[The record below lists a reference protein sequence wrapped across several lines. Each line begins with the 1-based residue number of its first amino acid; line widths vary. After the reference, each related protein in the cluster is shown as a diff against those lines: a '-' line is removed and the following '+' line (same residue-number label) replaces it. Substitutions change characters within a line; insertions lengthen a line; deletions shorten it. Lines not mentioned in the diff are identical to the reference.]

1 MHPISFNAKL
11 PVNGVAWREGR
22 VAASIQRAGTGTH
35 RLSFARLIFR
45 PVVAVM
51 LIFPVALLAASPQ
64 NPPAA
69 RARLLDDLRPRKAR
83 KMRALPGPAA
93 RARLLDDLRRIAET
107 SGGMVGLSAWHI
119 ETGERVSIRGDE
131 RFPMGSVYKL
141 PIAVSLF
148 QRIERGDVSLTDKVR
163 LTERDY
169 RPGHSPLALSTNAK
183 PVTLSVAEL
192 LRWMLEESD
201 NTACDAILRLVGGP
215 AAVTKQMREIG
226 IGGID
231 VDRAEVHLSADF
243 SGVCELPPEK
253 EWSLHL
259 FRRLFAQV
267 DKAGRDAAAM
277 KFAQDARDTST
288 PVAMTELLMK
298 LQRGEVLRASST
310 NRIFQLLTS
319 TRTGLDRLKG
329 LLPAHTVV
337 AHKTGSM
344 GAAATNDVGIITL
357 PGGRGHLAIAVF
369 VKASSKDLADRERAI
384 AEIARRIYDSFLS
397 PPLRTFPR
405 EGIKLRATEARADSL
420 FWG

>member
-1 MHPISFNAKL
+1 MHPISFNAYNAKPSVN
-11 PVNGVAWREGR
+11 PVELREARAVASG
-22 VAASIQRAGTGTH
+22 QRAGTGSH

-45 PVVAVM
+45 PAVAVI
-51 LIFPVALLAASPQ
+51 LIFPAALLAASPQ

-69 RARLLDDLRPRKAR
+69 S
-83 KMRALPGPAA
+83 
-93 RARLLDDLRRIAET
+93 ARLLDDLRRIAET
-107 SGGMVGLSAWHI
+107 SGGVVGLSAQHI
-119 ETGERVSIRGDE
+119 ETGARVSIRGDE

-141 PIAVSLF
+141 PIAVTLF
-148 QRIERGDVSLTDKVR
+148 QRIERGDIRLTDKVR

-183 PVTLSVAEL
+183 PVALSIGGL

-231 VDRAEVHLSADF
+231 VDRAEVYLSADF

-267 DKAGRDAAAM
+267 DKAGREAAAM

-288 PVAMTELLMK
+288 PVAMTELLVK
-298 LQRGEVLRASST
+298 LQRGEVLGASST

-344 GAAATNDVGIITL
+344 GAAATNDVGIVTL
-357 PGGRGHLAIAVF
+357 PNGRGHLAIAVF
-369 VKASSKDLADRERAI
+369 VKASSKDLAARERAI
-384 AEIARRIYDSFLS
+384 ARVARKSYDYFLS
-397 PPLRTFPR
+397 IPLRTSPR
-405 EGIKLRATEARADSL
+405 EGIKLRATEARTARERARVTEQ
-420 FWG
+420 